1 MSNIDQQITGIKARL
16 TLARKQAGLSQSQ
29 AAQLLSLKGASSFTD
44 YESGTFAPALD
55 KFLRLCEICG
65 VSPIWA
71 LTGVNP
77 DFDAT
82 EILRAADGA
91 NQDVMKIVDLLSSLN
106 GGNANEQQ

>member
-1 MSNIDQQITGIKARL
+1 MSDIDQQIVKIKARL

-55 KFLRLCEICG
+55 KFLRLCEIYG
-65 VSPIWA
+65 VSPVWA

-82 EILRAADGA
+82 EILQVANGA
-91 NQDVMKIVDLLSSLN
+91 NQDILKIVDLLSSLN
-106 GGNANEQQ
+106 GGGA